1 MSRVFTKKNTKKELL
16 SYIAELENFV
26 KHQNKVIDNLENDI
40 KEARVELLD
49 MLGKY
54 LVLILEQ
61 AGEIEVGMGDENEEP
76 DISLNSF
83 MNEIDSQ
90 SQGAKQ
96 KKLFKKGGKKK

>member
-26 KHQNKVIDNLENDI
+26 KHQNKVIENLENDI
-40 KEARVELLD
+40 KEARIELLD

-54 LVLILEQ
+54 LSLFLEQ
-61 AGEIEVGMGDENEEP
+61 AGEIEADIGDENEEP

-83 MNEIDSQ
+83 MNEINSQ

-96 KKLFKKGGKKK
+96 KKLSKKGGKKK